1 MGMPIKD
8 LLIDVY
14 NRMSNE
20 DKEFMIQ
27 LMAKDIFV
35 AVETL
40 DIDSKDRKTLMY
52 CCELDKEKP
61 VCLNGAMIQLN
72 IDTVITKF

>member
-14 NRMSNE
+14 NRMTNE

-27 LMAKDIFV
+27 LMAKDISV

-52 CCELDKEKP
+52 CCELDKETP
-61 VCLNGAMIQLN
+61 VNLNGTMIQLN
-72 IDTVITKF
+72 LDTIITKF

>member
-35 AVETL
+35 AVET
-40 DIDSKDRKTLMY
+40 
-52 CCELDKEKP
+52 
-61 VCLNGAMIQLN
+61 
-72 IDTVITKF
+72 